1 MIKYFCN
8 KEEIEAN
15 AAELILATEKEMDEV
30 CVFPDIHY
38 CAERSI
44 PVGVAFLSSDNFFP
58 LVTGKDVGC
67 GVMFLR
73 FPSNKWNKSF
83 NKLEHYNAFNKAS
96 QNFTD
101 DGLGGGNHF
110 LSIEEGDDG
119 YTYIICH
126 TGTRNLGIHMYQHFL
141 ALVDDFNYR
150 EGVKGTSLPI
160 DKWTDELSE
169 KYKKVVDFGVSR
181 RTQFVTRTFDFLIR
195 NNYINKVNYEVVDSI
210 HNVFEIDGK
219 KANHRKGA
227 TVLTDSEVAI
237 PLSMTRGTL
246 IVIPKPFTDLS
257 ENLWSCAHGAG
268 RKLSRTDSLKHWHS
282 MKNKEKKVYEQNF
295 VEMLGRD
302 GRFPNGYLQE
312 FDFAYKSSDTIL
324 RDQPFLKKVSQTKP
338 IVTIKYTEI

>member
-1 MIKYFCN
+1 MLGPFRL
-8 KEEIEAN
+8 
-15 AAELILATEKEMDEV
+15 LI
-30 CVFPDIHY
+30 
-38 CAERSI
+38 RSHRQ
-44 PVGVAFLSSDNFFP
+44 FL
-58 LVTGKDVGC
+58 V
-67 GVMFLR
+67 
-73 FPSNKWNKSF
+73 
-83 NKLEHYNAFNKAS
+83 
-96 QNFTD
+96 
-101 DGLGGGNHF
+101 
-110 LSIEEGDDG
+110 
-119 YTYIICH
+119 
-126 TGTRNLGIHMYQHFL
+126 NL
-141 ALVDDFNYR
+141 
-150 EGVKGTSLPI
+150 
-160 DKWTDELSE
+160 
-169 KYKKVVDFGVSR
+169 
-181 RTQFVTRTFDFLIR
+181 LIR